1 MKNRKKV
8 ALITAGASGIGQV
21 IAELFL
27 ANQWNV
33 HICDINKDYI
43 DKFLIANPNASASHI
58 DVGSF
63 DQVEHMFHELEG
75 LYQNLDV
82 LINNAGIAGATDE
95 FENISNESWIK
106 TLNININSLFYCT
119 KLAIPLLKKLKSG
132 SIINISSIAGLMGC
146 PDRSP
151 YVASKWAII
160 GLTKTLAMELGP
172 FNINVNAICP
182 GSVDGD
188 RIERVI
194 SADAKKKGVSPEKI
208 KKIYLRQ
215 NSLRKFTNAN
225 DISAMAYHL
234 ASKAGH
240 GISGQ
245 AIAIDGNTEGLFNW
259 LS

>member
-1 MKNRKKV
+1 
-8 ALITAGASGIGQV
+8 
-21 IAELFL
+21 
-27 ANQWNV
+27 
-33 HICDINKDYI
+33 
-43 DKFLIANPNASASHI
+43 
-58 DVGSF
+58 
-63 DQVEHMFHELEG
+63 
-75 LYQNLDV
+75 
-82 LINNAGIAGATDE
+82 
-95 FENISNESWIK
+95 
-106 TLNININSLFYCT
+106 
-119 KLAIPLLKKLKSG
+119 
-132 SIINISSIAGLMGC
+132 MGC

-172 FNINVNAICP
+172 FSINVNAICP

>member
-1 MKNRKKV
+1 MKDRKKTV
-8 ALITAGASGIGQV
+8 LITAGATGIGRV

-27 ANQWNV
+27 TNKWNV
-33 HICDINKDYI
+33 HICDINKEYI
-43 DKFLIANPNASASHI
+43 DKFLIDNPNASASHI
-58 DVGSF
+58 DVGCF
-63 DQVEHMFHELEG
+63 DQVKFMFKEYEKLYEH
-75 LYQNLDV
+75 LDV
-82 LINNAGIAGATDE
+82 LINNAGVSGATDE
-95 FENISNESWIK
+95 LENISNESWDE

-119 KLAIPLLKKLKSG
+119 KLAIPFLKKNETG

-194 SADAKKKGVSPEKI
+194 SADAKKRDISPEEI
-208 KKIYLRQ
+208 KKVYLRQ
-215 NSLRKFTNAN
+215 NSMRRFTNVN
-225 DISAMAYHL
+225 DVSSMAYHL
-234 ASKAGH
+234 VTATGH

-259 LS
+259 LN